1 MVLVNF
7 VLAKVT
13 PKSLELTNTRV
24 HYYYLKKNRKKTV
37 HYVLLPQLKN
47 LDLQK
52 TSFTN

>member
-24 HYYYLKKNRKKTV
+24 HYFYLKKTV
-37 HYVLLPQLKN
+37 RRLYIMYYYR
-47 LDLQK
+47 
-52 TSFTN
+52 S